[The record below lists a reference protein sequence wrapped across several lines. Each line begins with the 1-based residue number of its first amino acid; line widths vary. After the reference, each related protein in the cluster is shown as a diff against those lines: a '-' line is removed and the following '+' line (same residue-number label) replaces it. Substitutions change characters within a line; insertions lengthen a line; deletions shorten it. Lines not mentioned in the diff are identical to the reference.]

1 MQPIRSSN
9 LITSFRNA
17 FSGLW
22 YALRTQRNAQIHLVT
37 TISVVLVGL
46 WLGLEPE
53 QWCLII
59 LAMGLV
65 WMAELSNTAIE
76 SAVDLA
82 CPSYHPL
89 AKVAKDV
96 KAAVVVIA
104 ALAAVLVGVLI
115 LGPALW
121 SRLQTFLPPK

>member
-1 MQPIRSSN
+1 MQPLRSSN
-9 LITSFRNA
+9 LIISFRNA

-22 YALRTQRNAQIHLVT
+22 YAIHTQRNAQIHLLT
-37 TISVVLVGL
+37 TVSVVLVGL
-46 WLGLEPE
+46 WVGLELE

-82 CPSYHPL
+82 SPSYHPL
-89 AKVAKDV
+89 AKIAKDV

-104 ALAAVLVGVLI
+104 ALAAILVGVLI
-115 LGPALW
+115 LGPALVNKIGW
-121 SRLQTFLPPK
+121 GSH

>member
-1 MQPIRSSN
+1 MRPTKSPD
-9 LITSFRNA
+9 LISSFRHA

-22 YALRTQRNAQIHLVT
+22 YALRTQRNAQIHLLAT
-37 TISVVLVGL
+37 LLTILLGF
-46 WLGLEPE
+46 WLSLDTM

-82 CPSYHPL
+82 SPAYHPL
-89 AKVAKDV
+89 AKIAKDV
-96 KAAVVVIA
+96 KAASVVMSV
-104 ALAAVLVGVLI
+104 LAASIVGLI
-115 LGPALW
+115 ILSPALLRAL
-121 SRLQTFLPPK
+121 SSLH